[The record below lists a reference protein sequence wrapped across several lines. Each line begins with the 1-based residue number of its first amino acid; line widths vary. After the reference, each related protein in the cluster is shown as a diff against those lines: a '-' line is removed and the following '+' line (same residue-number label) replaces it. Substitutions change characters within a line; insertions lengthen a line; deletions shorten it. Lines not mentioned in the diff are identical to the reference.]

1 MHTEANKEAFKTAY
15 YEFRNGANAFFKN
28 PLYPDFL
35 YSDGVRALAHAGC
48 YWLLGILC
56 TELPGEFKKRSG
68 EYLCVVT
75 ITVKDNVANIVGQW
89 SDDDETPWT
98 KQIGFTDLPEGEWK
112 LFVSDN
118 GELQLTCILP
128 SEY

>member
-15 YEFRNGANAFFKN
+15 YESRNGANAFFKN

-35 YSDGVRALAHAGC
+35 YSDGVRALAHTGC

-89 SDDDETPWT
+89 SDDDETSWT

-118 GELQLTCILP
+118 GELQLICILP